1 MLESNVETGQSASC
15 LPITTA
21 SDLVEQFG
29 RWMRYHRGVTE
40 STVASYTPLVS
51 EFVASVGEN
60 PAAYEADGVRSFV
73 LARASLHGRSRAGM
87 VVSAVRMY
95 VRFLSAHGL
104 CASDLEAAV
113 PSIANWRLS
122 SLPRYLPAEK
132 VERVIASCD
141 STSTAGAR
149 DRAALFLLAHLGLR
163 AGDVAGLCIADID
176 WSLGQ
181 LRVMGKGRREAWL
194 PLPQEVGEAIVHYL
208 EHFRPAVQDDHVL
221 LRVWPPYRGL
231 KSNSVSCLVSRA
243 IKRAGIDA
251 PSFGAHLLRHSAATE
266 MLRQGTSLETIG
278 VILRHRSINSTAHY
292 AKVDLP
298 LLRSIAQP
306 WPTKKMSSC

>member
-15 LPITTA
+15 LPTA
-21 SDLVEQFG
+21 IPDDLNEEFG
-29 RWMRYHRGVTE
+29 RWMRHHRGVTE
-40 STVASYTPLVS
+40 STVAQYAPLVS
-51 EFVASVGEN
+51 EFIASMGEN
-60 PAAYEADGVRSFV
+60 SAAYDAGGVRSFV

-95 VRFLSAHGL
+95 LRFLSAHDL
-104 CASDLEAAV
+104 CASDLKAAV

-132 VERVIASCD
+132 VDRVIASCD
-141 STSTAGAR
+141 PTSTAGAR
-149 DRAALFLLAHLGLR
+149 DRAALLLLAHLGLR
-163 AGDVAGLCIADID
+163 AGDVSGLRLVDID
-176 WSLGQ
+176 WPRGH
-181 LRVMGKGRREAWL
+181 LRVMGKERREAWL

-221 LRVWPPYRGL
+221 LRVQLPYRGL

-266 MLRQGTSLETIG
+266 MLRQGASLETIG

-298 LLRSIAQP
+298 LLRSVVQP
-306 WPTKKMSSC
+306 WPTKEVSSC